1 MYALPFPFVVC
12 MSWFHNRHRPFH
24 DGSIYT
30 DSDDFSDVT
39 ADAFQFEACRPA
51 LLGHCYRMLG
61 STFDADDAVQETMIR
76 AWRGYDRFDGRAS
89 LKSWLY
95 RIATNV
101 CLDELNKRSRRAH
114 PIEEGSP
121 APGAPPL
128 EALTQQSSS
137 HWVEPIPDADI
148 AATDAGPDEKASL
161 RQSIRLA
168 FVAALQKLPPK
179 QRAALLMA
187 EVLECPVVEVAETLD
202 TSVASVNSALQ
213 RARSS
218 LAKRSVDQPADLTP
232 SQRRML
238 ERYVAAFESYDVHS
252 LVGLMKQE
260 VTFCMPPYS
269 LWMQGPKDVQTWMLG
284 LGSGC
289 RGSRLISTFASGWP
303 AFAQYRPNPA
313 GGHKPWA
320 LIVLELAADQIA
332 GVNSFLDV
340 DRLFPRFGLPLE
352 LAPQ

>member
-1 MYALPFPFVVC
+1 
-12 MSWFHNRHRPFH
+12 
-24 DGSIYT
+24 
-30 DSDDFSDVT
+30 
-39 ADAFQFEACRPA
+39 
-51 LLGHCYRMLG
+51 MLG

-76 AWRGYDRFDGRAS
+76 AWRAYDRFDGRAS

-101 CLDELNKRSRRAH
+101 CLDELKNRGRRAR
-114 PIEEGSP
+114 PMEEGSP
-121 APGAPPL
+121 ASGTPPM
-128 EALTQQSSS
+128 EALTQQPGTY
-137 HWVEPIPDADI
+137 WIGPILDAEISGD
-148 AATDAGPDEKASL
+148 DEGPEEKAAL

-187 EVLECPVVEVAETLD
+187 EVLDCSVAEVAETLE

-218 LAKRSVDQPADLTP
+218 LARRNAEEPALLTAAQQ
-232 SQRRML
+232 SML
-238 ERYVAAFESYDVHS
+238 DRYVTAFESYDVHGLVS
-252 LVGLMKQE
+252 LMQQE

-269 LWMQGPKDVQTWMLG
+269 LWLQGPLEVQTWMLG

-289 RGSRLISTFASGWP
+289 RGSRLVPTFACGWP
-303 AFAQYRPNPA
+303 AFAQYRPDPN
-313 GGHKPWA
+313 GGYKAWA
-320 LIVLELAADQIA
+320 LIVLEIAGDQIA

-340 DRLFPRFGLPLE
+340 DSLFPRCGFPLQLP
-352 LAPQ
+352 PK

>member
-1 MYALPFPFVVC
+1 
-12 MSWFHNRHRPFH
+12 
-24 DGSIYT
+24 
-30 DSDDFSDVT
+30 
-39 ADAFQFEACRPA
+39 
-51 LLGHCYRMLG
+51 MLG
-61 STFDADDAVQETMIR
+61 SAFDADDAVQETMIR
-76 AWRGYDRFDGRAS
+76 AWRAYDRFDGRCS

-101 CLDELNKRSRRAH
+101 CLDELSRRGRRAR

-128 EALTQQSSS
+128 DALTQQPDSY
-137 HWVEPIPDADI
+137 WIEPILDADI
-148 AATDAGPDEKASL
+148 ADTDAGPDEKASL

-187 EVLECPVVEVAETLD
+187 EVLECPVAEVAETLD
-202 TSVASVNSALQ
+202 SSVASVNSALQ

-218 LAKRSVDQPADLTP
+218 LAKRSPDQPADLTP
-232 SQRRML
+232 AQRTMV
-238 ERYVAAFESYDVHS
+238 ERYVAAFESYDVHG

-269 LWMQGPKDVQTWMLG
+269 LWLQGPLDVQTWMLG

-289 RGSRLISTFASGWP
+289 RGSRLLPTFASGWP

-313 GGHKPWA
+313 GGHTAWA
-320 LIVLELAADQIA
+320 LIVLELAGDQIA
-332 GVNSFLDV
+332 AVNSFLDV
-340 DRLFPRFGLPLE
+340 NRLFPRFGFPVHLP
-352 LAPQ
+352 PQ

>member
-1 MYALPFPFVVC
+1 MIG
-12 MSWFHNRHRPFH
+12 
-24 DGSIYT
+24 DT
-30 DSDDFSDVT
+30 
-39 ADAFQFEACRPA
+39 FQFETYRPA

-61 STFDADDAVQETMIR
+61 SAFDVDDAVQETMIR
-76 AWRGYDRFDGRAS
+76 AWQAYDCFDGRAS

-101 CLDELNKRSRRAH
+101 CLDELKKRSRRAH
-114 PIEEGSP
+114 PIEEGPP

-128 EALTQQSSS
+128 DALTQQPSS
-137 HWVEPIPDADI
+137 HWIEPILDSDI
-148 AATDAGPDEKASL
+148 AATDAGPDEKACL

-187 EVLECPVVEVAETLD
+187 EVLECRVSEIAKTLD

-218 LAKRSVDQPADLTP
+218 LTKRSPDQPVDLTP
-232 SQRRML
+232 SQCRTL

-269 LWMQGPKDVQTWMLG
+269 LWLQGPQNVQTWMLG

-289 RGSRLISTFASGWP
+289 RGSRLIPTFASGWP
-303 AFAQYRPNPA
+303 AFAQYRPNSA
-313 GGHKPWA
+313 GGHQPWA
-320 LIVLELAADQIA
+320 LIVLELAGDRIA

-340 DRLFPRFGLPLE
+340 DRLFPRFGFPLE
-352 LAPQ
+352 LPPQ